1 MRKENKVELV
11 KDLTQKFKENNSSKT
26 INNFKNFKNE
36 KVYILIFY
44 VSRFS
49 INFL

>member
-1 MRKENKVELV
+1 MKEGLH
-11 KDLTQKFKENNSSKT
+11 LTGLPQKFKENNSSKT

-49 INFL
+49 FNFLRKR